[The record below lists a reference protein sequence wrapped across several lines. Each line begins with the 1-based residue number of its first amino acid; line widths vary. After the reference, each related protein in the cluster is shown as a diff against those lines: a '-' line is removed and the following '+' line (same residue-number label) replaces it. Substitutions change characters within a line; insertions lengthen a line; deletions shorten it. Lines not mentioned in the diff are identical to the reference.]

1 MNPWVESRDREPCD
15 MVWIEIEIEW
25 NEWMK
30 AKVFK
35 YGSFALH
42 VIASVTVTQINNGG
56 TNEDAD

>member
-1 MNPWVESRDREPCD
+1 
-15 MVWIEIEIEW
+15 
-25 NEWMK
+25 MK